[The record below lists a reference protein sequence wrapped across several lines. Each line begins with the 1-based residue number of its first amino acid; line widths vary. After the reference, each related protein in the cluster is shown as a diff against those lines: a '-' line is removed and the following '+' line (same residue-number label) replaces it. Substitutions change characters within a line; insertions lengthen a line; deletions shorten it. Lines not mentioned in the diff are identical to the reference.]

1 MLNPSVN
8 ELIKKVD
15 SRYTLI
21 VAVSKRAREIVEG
34 GEPLIKI
41 SSKKPVTIATYE
53 MDAGKIAYTRDE
65 EVEV

>member
-15 SRYTLI
+15 SRYTL
-21 VAVSKRAREIVEG
+21 VTAVSKRAREIVEG
-34 GEPLIKI
+34 ASPLIKI